1 MPQLKL
7 FSAYRRLCVKQ
18 AVCSFS
24 SASLLAHKSS
34 LLCSFLKILSKN
46 GPKLSGHLPSFSN
59 VPNLEG
65 LYLDYNHLVGTIP
78 SNFLK
83 SSLKT
88 ELITLSHNLLTG
100 EVPVELAVLDDLN
113 IELEGNRITQFDS
126 RFCENLSWMDGFVE
140 KYGCDAVLCEPGYH
154 SIYGRQNSTD
164 SACQK
169 CAVSDDNGTSPYW
182 GSTSC
187 EGIVNDR
194 EILEL
199 LYSETRGDD
208 WYNNDNWM
216 ETDDICDWYGIEC
229 RDGVSVQAIRLGAN
243 NLVGTP
249 PKEIFHL
256 RQLHTLWLHSNPID
270 FKFEGIGKAQNLIDL
285 RLDSTGLSDVFGVEE
300 ATTLIKLDLKFNQL
314 SGSFPTE
321 LFNLGKLESLSLTEN
336 R

>member
-1 MPQLKL
+1 
-7 FSAYRRLCVKQ
+7 VHD
-18 AVCSFS
+18 S
-24 SASLLAHKSS
+24 SARYLILSTHSS
-34 LLCSFLKILSKN
+34 LLKIFSKN
-46 GPKLSGHLPSFSN
+46 GPKLSGPLPTFSN

-113 IELEGNRITQFDS
+113 IQMEGNKITQLDS
-126 RFCENLSWMDGFVE
+126 RFCENLSWMNGLVE
-140 KYGCDAVLCEPGYH
+140 DYGCDALMCEPGYH
-154 SIYGRQNSTD
+154 SVYGRQNTTN

-187 EGIVNDR
+187 EGVVNDR

-199 LYSETRGDD
+199 LYSETKGDG

-216 ETDDICDWYGIEC
+216 MTDNICDWYGVEC

-285 RLDSTGLSDVFGVEE
+285 RLDSTGLSDVYGVED
-300 ATTLIKLDLKFNQL
+300 AATLIKLDLKFNQL
-314 SGSFPTE
+314 SGPFPTE
-321 LFNLGKLESLSLTEN
+321 LLNLGKLESLSLTEN